1 MSKEFMIELIGYL
14 GSLLVLISFITTSV
28 VKLRIINTIGSII
41 FTIYAIII
49 KSYPT
54 AIMNAVIIFI
64 NIHYLYR
71 MLKVEKEY
79 EIIRMD
85 ETDSFVDYFIRYN
98 REELDKYFDVIEPEK
113 WNTIY
118 VAFAD
123 ERPVGLTAGVLN
135 GDTLDL
141 YMDFTRPEY
150 RDFSIGDRVFRRLS
164 ADGIKKVIFNCP
176 IAGFEDYLKKFSF
189 NFEDGNYIKSLGNE

>member
-1 MSKEFMIELIGYL
+1 MLFRS
-14 GSLLVLISFITTSV
+14 TTSV

-64 NIHYLYR
+64 NLHYLYR

-79 EIIRMD
+79 DVVKMESD
-85 ETDSFVDYFIRYN
+85 DSFIDYFIRHN
-98 REELDKYFDVIEPEK
+98 RTELDKYFDEIDPSK
-113 WNTIY
+113 WNTAY

-123 ERPVGLTAGVLN
+123 DRPVGLTAGYLKD
-135 GDTLDL
+135 GELDL
-141 YMDFTRPEY
+141 LLDFTCPEY
-150 RDFSIGDRVFRRLS
+150 RDFSIGNRVFRKIS
-164 ADGIKKVIFNCP
+164 EDGIKKIIFDCDP
-176 IAGFEDYLKKFSF
+176 EKFVGYFDKF
-189 NFEDGNYIKSLGNE
+189 NFVYEDGKYVKTF

>member
-1 MSKEFMIELIGYL
+1 MSKEFIIELVGYL

-41 FTIYAIII
+41 FTIYALII

-79 EIIRMD
+79 DVVKMESD
-85 ETDSFVDYFIRYN
+85 DSFVDYFIN
-98 REELDKYFDVIEPEK
+98 HHKAELVKYFDEIDPGK
-113 WNTIY
+113 WNLAY

-123 ERPVGLTAGVLN
+123 ERPVGLTAGYLKDGV
-135 GDTLDL
+135 LDL
-141 YMDFTRPEY
+141 LMDYTCPEY
-150 RDFSIGDRVFRRLS
+150 RDFSIGDRVFRKIS
-164 ADGIKKVIFNCP
+164 EDGIKKVIFDCGDP
-176 IAGFEDYLKKFSF
+176 GKFVGYFDKFGFVYEEGK
-189 NFEDGNYIKSLGNE
+189 YIKNN